1 MNVLKEETAG
11 KLKPSN
17 LHGCRGMDD
26 IIVSFWIE
34 SFPNLFLLRTPER
47 PLTAASVSLSHRHP
61 ARWEWTCAAAGDV
74 YQATCSSPRFH
85 GVRVRGHGHLTMRSL
100 PGPHPCPLEP
110 LLVLT

>member
-17 LHGCRGMDD
+17 LHGCRGMGD
-26 IIVSFWIE
+26 IVVSVRIE
-34 SFPNLFLLRTPER
+34 SFPNLSLLRTPET
-47 PLTAASVSLSHRHP
+47 PLTAASVSLSHRRP

-74 YQATCSSPRFH
+74 CQATCSYPRCH
-85 GVRVRGHGHLTMRSL
+85 GVRVRGHGRLIMRSL

-110 LLVLT
+110 LPVLT